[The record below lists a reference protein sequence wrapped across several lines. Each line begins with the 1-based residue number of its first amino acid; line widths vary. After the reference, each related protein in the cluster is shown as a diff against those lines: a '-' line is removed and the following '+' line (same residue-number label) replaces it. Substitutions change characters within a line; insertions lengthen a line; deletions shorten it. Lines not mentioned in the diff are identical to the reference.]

1 MAAPRPPALSAG
13 GMVSSSHP
21 AASLAGAR
29 VLAEGGNAVDATL
42 AMAAL
47 TWLTLPGQC
56 GIGGDAFAVVREP
69 DGRVWTVN
77 GAGYGPDG
85 GTPDFYAA
93 QGLTAIPLDG
103 PLAVSVPGA
112 PAALSA
118 LHRGGAT
125 RALEQL
131 WEPAARIAE
140 RGLPCSARTAGDV
153 ATALTAVLADPGLS
167 RGYTPAG
174 RPPATGTRLPQ
185 PELAATIRHLARDPQ
200 SFYTGGFADRAV
212 AALRAGGAP
221 FTGDE
226 WAAGAHVAPEPA
238 LTGRYAGAT
247 VHQTPLPTPG
257 WMVLQQAALCDGSV
271 GFAGWMSAEA
281 VDRLARAARLAFADR
296 FALCASDNDGARQVL
311 AADRIDAQRR
321 DLDLGVEQRGRAEVH
336 AGDTTS
342 TVAVDADGRAV
353 SFIHSLA
360 FTFGAKFSVPGT
372 GVVLNNRL
380 GRGAYLIPGHPNEVA
395 PRRKPLH
402 TLNAWVVTDDAG
414 ALRHVRQHPGRG
426 RSGAVEHAVAL
437 PPARPRPRSGRGGV
451 GAPVHRV
458 PGIRR
463 RRRRRARRTA
473 RGGDP
478 ARRDPS
484 PARSRRT
491 PRRRPARVRRWRQR
505 PGRLRRRPRRAGR
518 GRRPASG
525 RHRPRCRLSS
535 PCRPRRATM
544 CPRCATATWPTR
556 PG

>member
-296 FALCASDNDGARQVL
+296 FALCASDNDGVRQVL

-414 ALRHVRQHPGRG
+414 ALRHAGNTPGG
-426 RSGAVEHAVAL
+426 DGQVQWNMQLLSHLLDHGLDPAEAVSA
-437 PPARPRPRSGRGGV
+437 PRFTVFPGSDADVV
-451 GAPVHRV
+451 GAPDELRV
-458 PGIRR
+458 EETLPAETRR
-463 RRRRRARRTA
+463 RLAA
-473 RGGDP
+473 AGHHVVVQPEFGGGGSAQVVSVDDRGVLAGAADP
-478 ARRDPS
+478 
-484 PARSRRT
+484 
-491 PRRRPARVRRWRQR
+491 RQE
-505 PGRLRRRPRRAGR
+505 GIALGVD
-518 GRRPASG
+518 
-525 RHRPRCRLSS
+525 
-535 PCRPRRATM
+535 
-544 CPRCATATWPTR
+544 
-556 PG
+556 